1 MAYSSVVGSALYN
14 LSKHRVGLHH
24 PIPSLVLACRVNL
37 LGVVVGSELE
47 VVLGFVGARA
57 ATERGVVMIRFH
69 GVLYVFWGSSSLT
82 IKVWRYMERLRLIRK
97 VAGGS

>member
-1 MAYSSVVGSALYN
+1 MAYSSVVGSALYD
-14 LSKHRVGLHH
+14 LSKYRVGLHH
-24 PIPSLVLACRVNL
+24 PIPSLVPACRVNL

-57 ATERGVVMIRFH
+57 VTERGVVVIH
-69 GVLYVFWGSSSLT
+69 GVVYVFWGSSSLT
-82 IKVWRYMERLRLIRK
+82 IKVWLYMERLRLIRE